1 MALITVYRVES
12 EFGVGPYKG
21 GGEEKLRKKLNKHC
35 ASTGRPGP
43 FTDGIN
49 IYDFVKFDYFFG
61 FDSPTKLKKW
71 FHGSLT
77 ALRESGYVMSVYE
90 VDISDVLF
98 SKSKAQIAFVK
109 KLANPVKS
117 VRIP

>member
-1 MALITVYRVES
+1 MALITIYRVENKI
-12 EFGVGPYKG
+12 GVGPYASNN
-21 GGEEKLRKKLNKHC
+21 EKKLHRKITKHC

-43 FTDGIN
+43 INDGIN
-49 IYDFVKFDYFFG
+49 PAENKSDYFFG
-61 FDSPTKLKKW
+61 FDNPTKLKKW
-71 FHGSLT
+71 FHGSRA
-77 ALRESGYVMSVYE
+77 ALRESGYVMSIYE